1 MPLLTL
7 TEAKN
12 YLKVDYTDED
22 TLIQSLIDEA
32 TSTLQRKYGRDLFEN
47 TYTDEE
53 YDGEGHEMLFIRNF
67 PVQSVTSL
75 TIGDDTID
83 ASDYS
88 LSKNTG
94 ILKYNGRIPEGFA
107 NVKISYTGGY
117 ASGDSRLDHF
127 KKEARLLVGQL
138 YEGRGAT
145 I

>member
-1 MPLLTL
+1 MLLTL

-32 TSTLQRKYGRDLFEN
+32 TSTLQRKYGRDLFEK

-67 PVQSVTSL
+67 PVQSITSL
-75 TIGDDTID
+75 TINDQTID
-83 ASDYS
+83 ATDYS
-88 LSKNTG
+88 LSKQTG
-94 ILKYNGRIPEGFA
+94 ILSYDGRIPEGFA

-127 KKEARLLVGQL
+127 KGECRLLVSDL
-138 YEGRGAT
+138 YEGRGAK